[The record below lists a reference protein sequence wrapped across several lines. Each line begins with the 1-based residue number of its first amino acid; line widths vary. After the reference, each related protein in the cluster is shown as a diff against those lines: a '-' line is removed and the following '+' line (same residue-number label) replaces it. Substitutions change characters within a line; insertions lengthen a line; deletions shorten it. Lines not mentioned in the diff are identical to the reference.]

1 MRFRCYER
9 FINLSSV
16 LSSGPVPDS
25 PLEVGL
31 GVSLDE
37 GVDGAHTAVSL
48 GGVVDWLGMVSGG
61 RGRVSRN
68 IPPHSSVNLMIWLG
82 EGDTTRSSR
91 SRSRSR
97 GKAMDQT
104 QAKHLVL
111 EIVKP

>member
-37 GVDGAHTAVSL
+37 GVDGADTSVGL
-48 GGVVDWLGMVSGG
+48 GGVVDRLGMVSGG
-61 RGRVSRN
+61 GGRVSWSVS
-68 IPPHSSVNLMIWLG
+68 PHSSVDWLFG
-82 EGDTTRSSR
+82 LSLKCE
-91 SRSRSR
+91 
-97 GKAMDQT
+97 
-104 QAKHLVL
+104 HVL
-111 EIVKP
+111 HEL

>member
-1 MRFRCYER
+1 M
-9 FINLSSV
+9 
-16 LSSGPVPDS
+16 PDS
-25 PLEVGL
+25 PLEVCL

-48 GGVVDWLGMVSGG
+48 GGVVWGGLMVS
-61 RGRVSRN
+61 RGWGLIWRWNV
-68 IPPHSSVNLMIWLG
+68 PPLSSVNLMIWLG